1 MGGEVNHMPA
11 NSATQ
16 NAGGLGGKKISKYKG
31 LGILMD
37 VADHQKTASWGSF
50 DSYPREQPHIS

>member
-50 DSYPREQPHIS
+50 DSAVIWR